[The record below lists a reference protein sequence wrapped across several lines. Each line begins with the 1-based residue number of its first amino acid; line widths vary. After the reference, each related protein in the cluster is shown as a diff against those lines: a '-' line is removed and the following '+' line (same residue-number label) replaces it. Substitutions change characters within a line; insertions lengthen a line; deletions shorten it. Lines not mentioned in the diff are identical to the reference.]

1 MKINK
6 HLIQTAICAI
16 IIFGLSIG
24 GIILPDTE
32 FSDRERRYLATFPS
46 VNAADL
52 ESGRFMES
60 FETYSYDQFP
70 LRNTF
75 LRIKSFVVRN
85 IFLKGDDEGYYKKD
99 GYLAKIEY
107 PMNERKVEI
116 NANKIAEVYDTY
128 IAGSDTKVYFSL
140 IPDKNY
146 YLGIPNGYPA
156 MDYEYFES
164 KACDIFSAAQYIDI
178 KDCLSIEDFYKT
190 DPHWRQEKIL
200 TVVDK
205 LYSALGQTPHG
216 TFDLNEVTSDFRGAL
231 YSQSGINAPG
241 EKIEYLTSDA
251 LDKTSVQNYEISMT
265 MGLYDFSKI
274 DSRDP
279 YEFFLSGNQP
289 VQFIES
295 SDSETDREII
305 IFRDSFGSSL
315 APIFAE
321 KYRKITLVDLRYL
334 NPSLLGDYVT
344 FTDQDVLFI
353 YSTTTF
359 NNTI

>member
-1 MKINK
+1 MKFSK

-16 IIFGLSIG
+16 IIFGLSIS
-24 GIILPDTE
+24 GIFLPDKE
-32 FSDRERRYLATFPS
+32 FSDRERRYLAAFPS
-46 VNAADL
+46 VNADDL
-52 ESGRFMES
+52 ESGRFMDS

-70 LRNTF
+70 LRDTF

-85 IFLKGDDEGYYKKD
+85 VFLKGDDEGYYKKD

-107 PMNERKVEI
+107 PMNDKKVDI
-116 NANKIAEVYDTY
+116 NANKIMDTYETY
-128 IAGSDTKVYFSL
+128 IADSDAKVYFSL

-156 MDYEYFES
+156 MDYKDFE
-164 KACDIFSAAQYIDI
+164 KRALKTFSAGEYIDI
-178 KDCLSIEDFYKT
+178 KESLSIESFYKT

-200 TVVDK
+200 PVVDR
-205 LYSALGQTPHG
+205 LYSALGQTPHDA
-216 TFDLNEVTSDFRGAL
+216 FLSNEATDDFRGAL

-241 EKIEYLTSDA
+241 EKIEYLTNDV
-251 LDKTSVQNYEISMT
+251 LDKVSVQNYDVSMT
-265 MGLYDFSKI
+265 KGLYDFSKI

-289 VQFIES
+289 IQFIES
-295 SDSETDREII
+295 PDSETDREIV

-315 APIFAE
+315 APLLAE

-334 NPSLLGDYVT
+334 NVSLLGDYVT

-353 YSTTTF
+353 FSTTTF

>member
-1 MKINK
+1 MKFNK
-6 HLIQTAICAI
+6 HLLQTVLCAI
-16 IIFGLSIG
+16 IIFGLSLS
-24 GIILPDTE
+24 GILLPDKE
-32 FSDRERRYLATFPS
+32 FSNRERRYLATFPS
-46 VNAADL
+46 VNASDL
-52 ESGRFMES
+52 ESGRFMDS

-70 LRNTF
+70 LRDTF

-85 IFLKGDDEGYYKKD
+85 IFFKGDDEGYYKKN

-107 PMNERKVEI
+107 PMNEKKVEI
-116 NANKIAEVYDTY
+116 NANKLMDAYETY
-128 IAGSDTKVYFSL
+128 IAGSDAKVYFSL

-156 MDYEYFES
+156 MDYEDFEK
-164 KACDIFSAAQYIDI
+164 KACKIFSAPEYIDI
-178 KDCLSIEDFYKT
+178 KDSLSIEDFYKT

-200 TVVDK
+200 PVVDK
-205 LYSALGQTPHG
+205 LYSALGQTPHSV
-216 TFDLNEVTSDFRGAL
+216 FLSNEATKDFRGAL

-241 EKIEYLTSDA
+241 EIIEYLTSDV
-251 LDKTSVQNYEISMT
+251 LDKTSVQNYEISAT
-265 MGLYDFSKI
+265 QGLYDFSKI

-289 VQFIES
+289 IQFIES
-295 SDSETDREII
+295 PASETDREIV

-315 APIFAE
+315 APLLAE

-334 NPSLLGDYVT
+334 NVSLLGDYVT